1 MNILNK
7 IIFFSLIL
15 ILQTGIVF
23 SNEFKLTKKHK
34 VQIFEENEMVKSR
47 FETNLHGL
55 VNLRNYSFIKDQNKQ
70 VDSIITAI
78 RIDTTG
84 EIAAVKN
91 YLNGYF
97 FNSKESF
104 FTNKPENN
112 VYMNNKKTNLLVI
125 RDFNLNK
132 WLSTSDDFPEIKTP
146 LKKLIFKHGL
156 KTPENILRSDHL
168 YFKGNGS
175 AYWVSYMYNYKKDIS
190 ENTFKS
196 SLSKF
201 HPNIIKSEK
210 KYNAYMKK
218 WINLSIKRHDIF
230 QTDFKIKRKLDL
242 NSISNVQEDLDAV
255 KKIFYEASLDG
266 NKEKDSKAKLEVEKK
281 EAKEKEEK
289 EKTTSELLMEGFEE
303 EKKIKEEEDDQDNS
317 NNVNDLINRIKEL
330 NDLYKNGVISEDEFQ
345 ILKQKLISK

>member
-7 IIFFSLIL
+7 IILSIIIL

-104 FTNKPENN
+104 FNNKPENN

-146 LKKLIFKHGL
+146 LKKLIFKHGFE
-156 KTPENILRSDHL
+156 TPENILRSDHL

-190 ENTFKS
+190 ENTFKA

-201 HPNIIKSEK
+201 HPNIIKTEK
-210 KYNAYMKK
+210 KYDEYMKK

-242 NSISNVQEDLDAV
+242 SSISYVQEDLDEV
-255 KKIFYEASLDG
+255 KKIFYDASLDA
-266 NKEKDSKAKLEVEKK
+266 NKEKEKKAKLEAEKK
-281 EAKEKEEK
+281 AKEEK
-289 EKTTSELLMEGFEE
+289 EKKAKLEAEKKAKE
-303 EKKIKEEEDDQDNS
+303 EKKKNQDKS
-317 NNVNDLINRIKEL
+317 DNVDDLIERIKEL
-330 NDLYKNGVISEDEFQ
+330 NDLYKSGVISEDEFQ